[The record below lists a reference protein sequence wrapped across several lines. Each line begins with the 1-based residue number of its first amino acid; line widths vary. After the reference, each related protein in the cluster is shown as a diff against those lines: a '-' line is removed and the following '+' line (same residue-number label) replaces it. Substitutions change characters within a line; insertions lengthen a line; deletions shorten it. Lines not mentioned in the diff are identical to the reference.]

1 MRGVPMKVKYQ
12 GKVIEVKGN
21 RRGKE
26 VLRELGINP
35 ETVLVIREGELVTED
50 TMLSED
56 DQIEIIS
63 VISGG

>member
-1 MRGVPMKVKYQ
+1 MKVKYQ

>member
-1 MRGVPMKVKYQ
+1 MPMKVKYQ
-12 GKVIEVKGN
+12 GKVTEVKGN
-21 RRGKE
+21 CRVKE

-35 ETVLVIREGELVTED
+35 ETVLVVREGELLTED
-50 TMLSED
+50 TRLSED